1 MLRLG
6 IVDCD
11 TSHVYQFAR
20 RLNHTDIEP
29 AQWVDGARIV
39 AASVGTS
46 RINPP
51 ERIAEFV
58 AALTAA
64 GVALVERPE
73 DLLGRVDAVL
83 VESNEGGVHRER
95 ATPFLEA
102 GLPVFIDKPFA
113 ATVEDAQALVDL
125 AAQKSVPLISASS
138 LRFTPE
144 IIAARDDPAIG
155 ALLGADVH
163 SPAHLHEANP
173 GLLHYGVHGVE
184 MLYALLGPG
193 CAQVMCVSDEDGD
206 IVTGRWR
213 DGRLGVMRGLRKG
226 ASGYGFTVYGAQSI
240 RCTAVETDNIYR
252 DLLRVVV
259 PVLAGE
265 RPSPI
270 SPGELV
276 EVVAFQEA
284 ALASARAGGAPQRLA
299 SE

>member
-20 RLNHTDIEP
+20 RLNHVDIEP
-29 AQWVDGARIV
+29 EQWVDGARVV

-46 RINPP
+46 HITAP
-51 ERIAEFV
+51 ERIAEYV
-58 AALTAA
+58 AALTSA
-64 GVALVERPE
+64 GVDLVDRPE

-83 VESNEGGVHRER
+83 VESNEGAVHRER
-95 ATPFLEA
+95 ATPFIEA
-102 GLPVFIDKPFA
+102 GLPVFIDKPFTATA
-113 ATVEDAQALVDL
+113 ADARALVDL
-125 AAQKSVPLISASS
+125 ADRHNVPLLSASS

-144 IIAARDDPAIG
+144 VIAARNDPAIG
-155 ALLGADVH
+155 AVLGADVH

-193 CAQVMCVSDEDGD
+193 CVEATCLAGDDGEV
-206 IVTGRWR
+206 VTGRWR
-213 DGRLGVMRGLRKG
+213 DGRLGVMRGLRRG
-226 ASGYGFTVYGAQSI
+226 ATDYGLTVYGEAGI
-240 RCTAVETDNIYR
+240 RATAVKTGAIYR

-265 RPSPI
+265 PSPV
-270 SPGELV
+270 SPAELI
-276 EVVAFQEA
+276 EVVAFQAA

-299 SE
+299 S